1 MNVGACG
8 LGLIEGIRVLVD
20 NGGMVVAVTGRGVG
34 VAEGMNDMN
43 GRNKQQQAA
52 VGKRINITIKR
63 RRMDIL

>member
-1 MNVGACG
+1 MGASG
-8 LGLIEGIRVLVD
+8 LEIIEGIRVLVD
-20 NGGMVVAVTGRGVG
+20 TGAMVVAVTGRGVG
-34 VAEGMNDMN
+34 VAEGMKDMN